1 MRQPLTT
8 NGCVFRLHYMD
19 DSGSHASGLVTF
31 TWLQID
37 PACWSSAEQAWLAF
51 RQDLYRRHR
60 IPASRRLHA
69 TDLAGGRRNPSL
81 DSGWDVAKHGVA
93 VVSEALDVIGAM
105 TGVAVGTVF
114 SAIGPEGF
122 HTTKSGLYRRF
133 TEHLDADLRHHGQH
147 GLVFMDGDGS
157 DPTYGAA
164 HRALPAGRRLIEA
177 PVFRLAE
184 HDQWVQMADIAAWSG
199 FQSLR
204 RRKHHGRKLWTW
216 YRHRLGHL
224 DLFEGPRE
232 L

>member
-8 NGCVFRLHYMD
+8 ERCGFRLHYMD
-19 DSGSHASGLVTF
+19 DSGSHTSGLVSF

-37 PACWSSAEQAWLAF
+37 PAHWGEAEQAWLAF
-51 RQDLYRRHR
+51 RQDLYHRHR

-69 TDLAGGRRNPSL
+69 TDLAGGRRNPSQEVT
-81 DSGWDVAKHGVA
+81 WDAIAHGATVIG
-93 VVSEALDVIGAM
+93 EALEVVGEM
-105 TGVAVGTVF
+105 SGLAVGTVF
-114 SAIGPEGF
+114 ARVGHEGF
-122 HTTKSGLYRRF
+122 HAAKSALYQRL
-133 TEHLDADLRHHGQH
+133 TVQLDADLRRRGQH

-157 DPTYGAA
+157 DPIYTSA

-184 HDQWVQMADIAAWSG
+184 HDQWVQMADIAAWSA

-216 YRHRLGHL
+216 YRQRLGHL
-224 DLFEGPRE
+224 DLFGGPLE